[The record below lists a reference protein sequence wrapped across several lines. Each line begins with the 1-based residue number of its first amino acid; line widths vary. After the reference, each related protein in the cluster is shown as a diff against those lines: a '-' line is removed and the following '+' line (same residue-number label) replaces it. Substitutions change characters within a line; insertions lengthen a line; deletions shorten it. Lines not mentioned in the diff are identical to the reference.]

1 MPYAAAQTNDR
12 PAVESNLLRN
22 PRAPR
27 LTMENKLPRVAVV
40 ILAWNGK
47 KFLEKFLPSVVSST
61 YANLEICVADN
72 HSTDGTADYIR
83 EHWPKLKLIRLER
96 NEGFAAGYNSALT
109 QVSADYFVLLNQDV
123 EIVPGWIEPVIAL
136 MEKDAAIAAAQPKL
150 MDFRQREKFEYA
162 GGAGGFI
169 DRWGYPFCRGRLFDT
184 METDTGQYDGT
195 REIFWAT
202 GAALFIRAGLFKSFG
217 GFDGDFFAH
226 MEEID
231 LCWRLKNAGHK
242 IFGVGESSA
251 FHVGGGSLPMGNP
264 RKTFLNFRNN
274 LILILKNMTAGELC
288 WRFPLRL
295 VLDQLA
301 ALRALAG
308 GNTADFCAI
317 LKAQGHVVF
326 QLGKWLRH
334 RKAAQ
339 KAVEA
344 NRVGPRNLAGTFC
357 GSVVRYYF
365 QRGVKR
371 FSDLPPDKFAK

>member
-1 MPYAAAQTNDR
+1 MPYAAAN
-12 PAVESNLLRN
+12 E
-22 PRAPR
+22 
-27 LTMENKLPRVAVV
+27 MEKSLPRVAVV

-47 KFLEKFLPSVVSST
+47 NFLEKFLPSVAAST

-72 HSTDGTADYIR
+72 HSADGTADYIR
-83 EHWPKLKLIRLER
+83 QNWPKLKLICLET
-96 NEGFAAGYNSALT
+96 NEGFAAGYNSALA

-123 EIVPGWIEPVIAL
+123 EVVPGWIEPVIAL
-136 MEKDAAIAAAQPKL
+136 MEKDSAIAAAQPKL

-169 DRWGYPFCRGRLFDT
+169 DRWGYPFCRGRIFDAT
-184 METDTGQYDGT
+184 ETDTGQYDGT

-202 GAALFIRAGLFKSFG
+202 GAAMFIRAGLFKSFG
-217 GFDGDFFAH
+217 GCDGDFFAH

-242 IFGVGESSA
+242 IFCAGESAA

-274 LILILKNMTAGELC
+274 LVLILKNMTAGELW

-308 GNTADFCAI
+308 GNAAEFCAI
-317 LKAQGHVVF
+317 LKAQCHVVF

-344 NRVGPRNLAGTFC
+344 NRVGPRNLAGTFN
-357 GSVVRYYF
+357 GSVVQYYF
-365 QRGVKR
+365 QRGVKK
-371 FSDLPPDKFAK
+371 FSGLPPDKFIK